1 MNARIGL
8 DRCLSFINAQLRNGV
23 RKNGHQ
29 NDGRIRAVTISRQA
43 GCGAAAVA
51 QNLAGY
57 LQTRT
62 REDEPHWTVFDKN
75 LVERVLQ
82 EHNLPQR
89 LATYMPEN
97 WSSEVADTMDQLFGL
112 HPPSWILVRET
123 AETVLRLAKL
133 GNVIIIGR
141 GANIITARLDSVVH
155 VRLVASLESRI
166 KHIQETDRLDRKA
179 ALEFIQ
185 REDKGRR
192 RYLRKFYGRDVND
205 PLLYHFVINTDLIGY
220 QAAAQMIGDM
230 VLTGKTPNSKVQ
242 ISVNLQASSSKI

>member
-1 MNARIGL
+1 MNAKIGL
-8 DRCLSFINAQLRNGV
+8 DRCLSFINTQLRNGV

-29 NDGRIRAVTISRQA
+29 EDARIKTVTISRQA

-57 LQTRT
+57 LQART
-62 REDEPHWTVFDKN
+62 AEDEPHWTVFDKN
-75 LVERVLQ
+75 LVERVLE

-89 LATYMPEN
+89 LAKFMPEG
-97 WSSEVADTMDQLFGL
+97 WSSEIGDTIDDLFGL
-112 HPPSWILVRET
+112 HPRSWILVRQT
-123 AETVLRLAKL
+123 AETILHLARL

-141 GANIITARLDSVVH
+141 GANIITARLNTIFH

-166 KHIQETDRLDRKA
+166 KHIQESDRLERKP

-192 RYLRKFYGRDVND
+192 RYLRKFYGKDIND
-205 PLLYHFVINTDLIGY
+205 PLLYHLVINTDLIGY
-220 QAAAQMIGDM
+220 QTAAQMIGDM
-230 VLTGKTPNSKVQ
+230 VMMGKAPTSKLHAPEKPQAPNLK
-242 ISVNLQASSSKI
+242 L